1 MNKDAMFSEINAK
14 YDELKL
20 ALEGED
26 LDKIKTLTLELH
38 ALVHPREISGRS
50 EETIADFVLDYM
62 MDGNKISV
70 KTLNLNQDFKLI
82 EEDLDQIVNDFLKT

>member
-1 MNKDAMFSEINAK
+1 MLLYAGTNEN
-14 YDELKL
+14 
-20 ALEGED
+20 
-26 LDKIKTLTLELH
+26 IK
-38 ALVHPREISGRS
+38 PQ
-50 EETIADFVLDYM
+50 DYM